1 MPVCIPNFMG
11 RLRYDWGLRLE
22 SKRFRANQQRHRR
35 EHFSF
40 TTSPP
45 VTNRPSLRSHF
56 RSLRQQLDSEVR
68 AEKIRCLN
76 ERLSELNV
84 LRQARNIAAYLASPE
99 EASVTPFVEI
109 AWQRAQAVFLPW
121 IDAQPRKMVLRRY
134 QPSDVLVKNRFGLF
148 EPDRQNDATS
158 ANQLDCVL
166 VPLVAFDDQGT
177 RLGMGGGYYDSF
189 FTEAKGRPLLIGA
202 AFSEQYAAA
211 PLPQAAWDVPLDFV
225 VTDAGVSQF
234 RKPGAT
240 WD

>member
-40 TTSPP
+40 TASPP

-56 RSLRQQLDSEVR
+56 RILRQQLDADAR
-68 AEKIRCLN
+68 AEKVQRLN
-76 ERLSELNV
+76 EHLSELRV

-99 EASVTPFVEI
+99 EASVTPFMEI
-109 AWQRAQAVFLPW
+109 AWQRSQAVFLPW
-121 IDAQPRKMVLRRY
+121 IDEQPRKMVFRRY
-134 QPSDVLVKNRFGLF
+134 QPDNVLVKNRFGLL
-148 EPDRQNDATS
+148 EPDTQNDAAS
-158 ANQLDCVL
+158 AHELDCVL
-166 VPLVAFDDQGT
+166 VPLVAFDDAGT

-189 FTEAKGRPLLIGA
+189 FAEAKGRPVLIGI
-202 AFSEQYAAA
+202 AFSEQRATE
-211 PLPQAAWDVPLDFV
+211 PLPKAAWDVALDMV
-225 VTDAGVSQF
+225 VTDAGITQF
-234 RKPGAT
+234 ITPGTT

>member
-56 RSLRQQLDSEVR
+56 RSLRQQLDPEVR

-76 ERLSELNV
+76 ERLSELTV

-134 QPSDVLVKNRFGLF
+134 QPDSVLVRNRFGLL
-148 EPDRQNDATS
+148 EPDTQNDAAS

-189 FTEAKGRPLLIGA
+189 FAEAKDRPVLIGT
-202 AFSEQYAAA
+202 AFSEQRATE
-211 PLPQAAWDVPLDFV
+211 PLPKAAWDVALDMV
-225 VTDAGVSQF
+225 VTDAGITQF
-234 RKPGAT
+234 IKPGTT